1 MIHNRFLYAAF
12 CVLVGLFLVS
22 CEEAITIDVG
32 KGKSELAVDAMITV
46 EDGLQELRLML
57 TSGYF
62 DNANPATAVTDAR
75 VLLVNI
81 NTLDTF
87 LFQHRPDKPGYY
99 RSNRQ
104 ITGNTGNIFG
114 LFVEYNGDTLNG
126 FSRLSRPTHIDSL
139 YQEERPAEFGNE
151 AGKYLYLLA
160 RDSAGAGDCC
170 WIRYTLNGKENLQY
184 NRLNQ
189 SLPIDAAFNPGAA
202 DGLEFIYPVR
212 NSINTD
218 KSYVVGDTLGVMLYS
233 IDPEH
238 WRFLK
243 EMDIQLN
250 NQGLFANPQANVRG
264 NMFNFNAAKKTGAQG
279 CFGICRVSKAGVRIK

>member
-1 MIHNRFLYAAF
+1 MIRNPFLYAAF
-12 CVLVGLFLVS
+12 CVIIGFFLVS
-22 CEEAITIDVG
+22 CEEPISVDIG
-32 KGKSELAVDAMITV
+32 KGTSQLAVDAMVTV
-46 EDGLQELRLML
+46 EDGLQEVRLTL

-62 DNANPATAVTDAR
+62 DNANPSTPVTNAR
-75 VLLVNI
+75 VLLANI

-87 LFQHRPDKPGYY
+87 QFIHDGNKPGYY
-99 RSNRQ
+99 KSGRQ
-104 ITGNTGNIFG
+104 IFGRTGDIFA
-114 LFVEYNGDTLNG
+114 LLVEYNGDTLQG
-126 FSRLSRPTHIDSL
+126 FSRLSRMTKIDSL

-160 RDSAGAGDCC
+160 RDSVGAGDCC

-202 DGLEFIYPVR
+202 DGLEFIYPIR
-212 NSINTD
+212 NSINTN
-218 KSYVVGDTLGVMLYS
+218 KSYLPNDKIEVSIFS

-264 NMFNFNAAKKTGAQG
+264 NMSNLNLNKKTTVLG
-279 CFGICRVSKAGVRIK
+279 CFGICRVSRKGVLIK

>member
-1 MIHNRFLYAAF
+1 MIRNPFFYIPLCILIGF
-12 CVLVGLFLVS
+12 FLVS
-22 CEEAITIDVG
+22 CEDPISIDID

-46 EDGLQELRLML
+46 EDSLQEVRLTL

-62 DNANPATAVTDAR
+62 DNANPSTPVTNAR
-75 VLLVNI
+75 VLLVNV
-81 NTLDTF
+81 NTLEIDTF
-87 LFQHRPDKPGYY
+87 YHLPEKPGYY
-99 RSNRQ
+99 RSVRE
-104 ITGNTGNIFG
+104 IKGSTGNIFG
-114 LFVEYNGDTLNG
+114 LFVEYNGDTLNA
-126 FSRLSRPTHIDSL
+126 FSRLSRGTVIDSL

-160 RDSAGAGDCC
+160 RDSVGAGDCA

-189 SLPIDAAFNPGAA
+189 ALPIDAAFNPGAA
-202 DGLEFIYPVR
+202 DGLEFIYPIR
-212 NSINTD
+212 NSINSN
-218 KSYVVGDTLGVMLYS
+218 KSYLVNDVIEVSVYS
-233 IDPEH
+233 IEPEH

-264 NMFNFNAAKKTGAQG
+264 NFSNFNAQKKTNALG
-279 CFGICRVSKAGVRIK
+279 CFGICRVSRAKVVIQ